1 MFRYGLRSAA
11 TISSVM
17 KRFFRFV
24 FFLSLAILLFWLGK
38 QFGSKSVNQSILS
51 NSQIVREIAELASL
65 EVQGN
70 ATIKRSNIADD
81 GEWTTNLKKAF
92 LENTIWVSIPYLAKY
107 GINADEKNF
116 HITVS
121 DKKITINLPQ
131 PKLLSYELKV
141 DKMETS
147 NRKGWFL
154 FQDDE
159 TYTDVQKKL
168 YQSSRDQLENNNLYI
183 NQSKEKLTK
192 IIRQYYEPFLH
203 DHELEITFGNS
214 APVLLN

>member
-1 MFRYGLRSAA
+1 
-11 TISSVM
+11 M

-24 FFLSLAILLFWLGK
+24 FIIAVAILLFWLGK
-38 QFGSKSVNQSILS
+38 QFGSKSVNQNILS
-51 NSQIVREIAELASL
+51 NSLIVREISELASL

-70 ATIKRSNIADD
+70 ATIKRSNVTDD

-92 LENTIWVSIPYLAKY
+92 LENTIWVSIPYLAKF
-107 GINADEKNF
+107 GVDVDEKNF
-116 HITVS
+116 KVTVS
-121 DKKITINLPQ
+121 DKKITVNIPQ

-154 FQDDE
+154 TQDDE

-168 YQSSRDQLENNNLYI
+168 YQTSRDQLENNQLYI

-192 IIRQYYEPFLH
+192 IIRQYYQPFLQ
-203 DHELEITFGNS
+203 DHEVEVVFGNS